1 MYKEPADIMGFI
13 VISFFVV
20 FCLFIVLVFFL
31 SDNETKG
38 ALYLNKDG
46 KSDFICD
53 GVLYERIGYVT
64 KYDFVCSD
72 GREIYNLTNFTMKK
86 EADK

>member
-20 FCLFIVLVFFL
+20 FFLFIVLVVFL
-31 SDNETKG
+31 SDKEIKG

-46 KSDFICD
+46 KSAFVCD
-53 GVLYERIGYVT
+53 GVLYKHIAYVT
-64 KYDFVCSD
+64 KYDFVCTD
-72 GREIYNLTNFTMKK
+72 GREIYNLTNFTIKK
-86 EADK
+86 DGE